1 MAKDYSKMS
10 DAELTAEYKKLNPVG
25 YAEKSV
31 LDNSPTKF
39 STIATNT
46 VESLAKGSAKGIVD
60 LIGGWETLYNYLD
73 AGNDPEAAKPK
84 RILAAIKNLTGVDLE
99 TSPYRTPYNLA
110 AAGAPAAATTVMGVP
125 GMFNVGPKASAAQRA
140 VAGAKEFG
148 VAGTLGVTAPLVT
161 ESPLG
166 QLAIQGT
173 PYAAKGAFSAGVD
186 RLRQPIGTFPP
197 VDETRALLNV
207 GPMTPGEL
215 TGNRKQL
222 SREARV
228 ASSPEAENAP
238 AFRQEQAKS
247 VQTFLDN
254 LFTRAASKTMN
265 ETELTKSV
273 VSSFDNYGKALSGR
287 LQSDAMKDFNA
298 AKKAGG
304 TVDTQPVLDAVNRNL
319 SSLPPETPGLDNL
332 RASIKRIVDQYAIP
346 EVPATSTPST
356 IIGANGQ
363 PVSVTTTP
371 GTPAAANRIDIDRL
385 QKNLSA
391 WGAAVYSGTADFG
404 KGNIFEGV
412 APGQAKGLAR
422 TVLGGFR
429 DALNQAIDQGV
440 PGADQLKKARDKF
453 SSNLD
458 AVDEF
463 ANRPL
468 VKAFDVASPSELVPE
483 AVIKKLKDAPPT
495 QRAILI
501 DVLQNN
507 PQSSEIL
514 DTIRRSTFNDVI
526 EKAKVPNAPTNAP
539 DFSVSTALAE
549 LNKPDSELA
558 FLFKDKKDL
567 NDAKLA
573 MNYMQRVLQSENVGS
588 AGLGGSAAYASTKA
602 LGGSTQQANMAKES
616 FSTIKDFVNSP
627 AAFSEI
633 LFNPNSKQAL
643 IDLATNKSVGQK
655 GLDALITIG
664 KIGGT
669 AAIRGAP
676 MLSIEKTPADSTN
689 PQAEATQDYSKLT
702 DQQLIQLYQQQ
713 NPDYTPEPVQQ
724 NPIFQQ
730 Q

>member
-1 MAKDYSKMS
+1 MSKDYSKMS
-10 DAELTAEYKKLNPVG
+10 DAELTAEYKRLNPVG
-25 YAEKSV
+25 YAEKSIF
-31 LDNSPTKF
+31 DNSPTKF
-39 STIATNT
+39 STIAKNT
-46 VESLAKGSAKGIVD
+46 VESVAKGSAKGIVD

-84 RILAAIKNLTGVDLE
+84 RILAAIKSITGVDLE

-110 AAGAPAAATTVMGVP
+110 SAGAPAAATTVMGVP
-125 GMFNVGPKASAAQRA
+125 GLFNVGPKATAAQRA

-148 VAGTLGVTAPLVT
+148 VAGSLGVAAPLVT

-228 ASSPEAENAP
+228 GASPEAENAP

-254 LFTRAASKTMN
+254 LFNRAASKTMN

-319 SSLPPETPGLDNL
+319 ASLPPETPGLDNL
-332 RASIKRIVDQYAIP
+332 KASVKRIVDQYAIP
-346 EVPATSTPST
+346 EVLPTSTPSA
-356 IIGANGQ
+356 IIGPNGQ
-363 PVSVTTTP
+363 PVAVTTTP
-371 GTPAAANRIDIDRL
+371 GSPAAANRIDIDRL

-391 WGAAVYSGTADFG
+391 WGSAVYSGTADFG

-468 VKAFDVASPSELVPE
+468 VKSFDVGSPSELVPE
-483 AVIKKLKDAPPT
+483 TVLQKLKDAPPS

-501 DVLQNN
+501 DILQNN
-507 PQSSEIL
+507 PQASEIL

-526 EKAKVPNAPTNAP
+526 QKARVPNAPTNAP
-539 DFSVSTALAE
+539 DFSVSAALAE
-549 LNKPDSELA
+549 LNKPQNELS
-558 FLFKDKKDL
+558 FLFKDKADL
-567 NDAKLA
+567 DQAKLV
-573 MNYMQRVLQSENVGS
+573 MNYMQRVLQGENVGS
-588 AGLGGSAAYASTKA
+588 AGIGGSAAYAGTKA
-602 LGGSTQQANMAKES
+602 MGGNTQQANMAKES
-616 FSTIKDFVNSP
+616 FSAIKDFVNSP

-633 LFNPNSKQAL
+633 LFNPESKQAL
-643 IDLATNKSVGQK
+643 IGLATNKSIGQK
-655 GLDALITIG
+655 GLDALITVG
-664 KIGGT
+664 KVGGT
-669 AAIRGAP
+669 AALRGAP
-676 MLSIEKTPADSTN
+676 MLSIEKAPDATPTE
-689 PQAEATQDYSKLT
+689 PQTGTVDVKSLSDE
-702 DQQLIQLYQQQ
+702 QLIQLYQQQ
-713 NPDYTPEPVQQ
+713 NPNYTPEPVQQ

-730 Q
+730 

>member
-1 MAKDYSKMS
+1 MSKDYSKMS
-10 DAELTAEYKKLNPVG
+10 SAELTAEFKRQNPVG
-25 YAEKSV
+25 YAEPSV
-31 LDNSPTKF
+31 LSNTPTKF

-84 RILAAIKNLTGVDLE
+84 RILAAIKSLTGVDLE
-99 TSPYRTPYNLA
+99 TAPYRTPYNLA
-110 AAGAPAAATTVMGVP
+110 SAGAPAAATTVMGVP
-125 GMFNVGPKASAAQRA
+125 GMFTVGPKASAAQRA

-166 QLAIQGT
+166 QLALQGT
-173 PYAAKGAFSAGVD
+173 PYAAKGLFTTGVD
-186 RLRQPIGTFPP
+186 RLRKPIGNFPP

-228 ASSPEAENAP
+228 AASPEAENAP
-238 AFRQEQAKS
+238 AFRKEQASS
-247 VQTFLDN
+247 VNTFLDN
-254 LFTRAASKTMN
+254 LFNRAASKTMN
-265 ETELTKSV
+265 DTELTKSV

-304 TVDTQPVLDAVNRNL
+304 TVDTQPVLDALNRNL
-319 SSLPPETPGLDNL
+319 SALPPETPGLDNL
-332 RASIKRIVDQYAIP
+332 KASVKRIVDQYAIP

-356 IIGANGQ
+356 IIGPNGQ
-363 PVSVTTTP
+363 PVAVTTTP
-371 GTPAAANRIDIDRL
+371 GSPAAANRIDIDRL
-385 QKNLSA
+385 QKNLAA
-391 WGAAVYSGTADFG
+391 WGSAVYSGTADFG

-507 PQSSEIL
+507 PQSAEIL
-514 DTIRRSTFNDVI
+514 DTIRRSKFNDVL
-526 EKAKVPNAPTNAP
+526 ENAKIPNAPSNAP
-539 DFSVSTALAE
+539 DFSVSAALAD

-567 NDAKLA
+567 ADAKLA
-573 MNYMQRVLQSENVGS
+573 MNYMQRVLQGENVGS
-588 AGLGGSAAYASTKA
+588 SGLGGSAAYAGTKA
-602 LGGSTQQANMAKES
+602 MGGNTQQANMAKES
-616 FSTIKDFVNSP
+616 FSAIKDFVNSP

-643 IDLATNKSVGQK
+643 IDLATSKSVGQK

-664 KIGGT
+664 KVGGT
-669 AAIRGAP
+669 AALRGAP
-676 MLSIEKTPADSTN
+676 MLSIEKAPDSTSEQ
-689 PQAEATQDYSKLT
+689 PTGTVDVRSLSDAE
-702 DQQLIQLYQQQ
+702 LIQRYQQQ
-713 NPDYTPEPVQQ
+713 NPDYTPPQPE

-730 Q
+730 